1 MPILRLN
8 AGTDGLVLHGSPAP
22 ALPALRNAA
31 RGSGPII
38 ILIHGFKYDPGTPRF
53 CPHGR
58 IFGRTRHPESVHHTQ
73 WPRPLG
79 FASGHQDE
87 GLAIAFG
94 WRARGNLWRAQR
106 SAWAAGVALAQAIQ
120 TVRTVAP
127 YRPIHAITHSM
138 GSEVIFEALHHLP
151 SHAVQ
156 RIITITGASYAS
168 VAQAAMETPAGR
180 AAELLNVTSRENDAF
195 DAMFE
200 KLIPAQ
206 VPQDRAMGAGVSLP
220 NAVTL
225 QLDCPRTLAAL
236 TRFGGHIHMPK
247 RRVCHWSGY
256 TRPGALQFYARALRH
271 PEYLELQ
278 ALQDAL
284 PDTSAPRWS
293 RIFAMPDSPSHLLG
307 WQKTAS

>member
-8 AGTDGLVLHGSPAP
+8 AGPEGLVLHGSPAP
-22 ALPALRNAA
+22 ALPTLRNAA
-31 RGSGPII
+31 RGNGPII

-58 IFGRTRHPESVHHTQ
+58 IFGHTRHPESAYHTQ
-73 WPRPLG
+73 WPRALG
-79 FASGHQDE
+79 FACGHADE

-106 SAWAAGVALAQAIQ
+106 SAWAAGVALAQAIH
-120 TVRTVAP
+120 TIRIVAP
-127 YRPIHAITHSM
+127 RRPIHAITHSM
-138 GSEVIFEALHHLP
+138 GSEVMFEALHHLP
-151 SHAVQ
+151 AHAVQ

-168 VAQAAMETPAGR
+168 AVKTAMETPAGR
-180 AAELLNVTSRENDAF
+180 TAELLNVTSRENDVF

-200 KLIPAQ
+200 KLIAAD
-206 VPQDRAMGAGVSLP
+206 VPQDRAMGAGINLA

-225 QLDCPRTLAAL
+225 QLDCPRTLGAL

-256 TRPGALQFYARALRH
+256 TRPGALRFYARALRH
-271 PEYLELQ
+271 SEDLQLQ

-284 PDTSAPRWS
+284 PDASAPRWS
-293 RIFAMPDSPSHLLG
+293 RIFAMPHMPSDLLG